1 MTETRD
7 RVSSGLAPLDAIL
20 DGGFVSKRIN
30 LIEGTPG
37 TGKTT
42 VGMQFL
48 MAGRDRA
55 ETTLYITLSETA
67 EELQAVAEA
76 HHWSLDG
83 IEIFEITPPDDGAQA
98 QTVFHS
104 SEIELGETT
113 QQIFHKIDELKPG
126 RLVIDSLSEMRLLA
140 QSPLRYRRQILA
152 LKQFLAKKRV
162 TVLLLDDMTSE
173 THDLQVHSI
182 AHGVITLEQIA
193 LEYGA
198 ERRRLRVRK
207 MRGVRFYGG
216 YHDYIIRTGGLEVFP
231 RLSAIAPE
239 VRHEKQ
245 VVRSSSEQL
254 DQMLG
259 GGLQRGT
266 STLLIGPAGSGKS
279 SIALTYLTA
288 AAKRGEFSALFA
300 FDETIESIYD
310 RSAGV
315 GLPLEPQV
323 KAQKVS
329 IEQINPADMSPG
341 EFTQRVCDMVEKRN
355 ARVVVIDSLNGLLN
369 AMPEERHLI
378 LQVHELLTF
387 LAMRGVLTILI
398 IAQHGMVGAMQN
410 PLDLSYLSDNVLLL
424 RYFEAQGK
432 LRKAISVMK
441 KRVGSHED
449 SIRELRIS
457 NEGLQVGEPLTQ
469 FQGIL
474 TGVPNYAGPQK
485 LLRSG

>member
-1 MTETRD
+1 MTQIEG
-7 RVSSGLAPLDAIL
+7 RVSSGLPALDAIL
-20 DGGFVSKRIN
+20 DGGFVRKRIN

-42 VGMQFL
+42 VGLQFL
-48 MAGRDRA
+48 MAGRRRD
-55 ETTLYITLSETA
+55 EKTLYITLSETA
-67 EELQAVAEA
+67 EELRAVAEA
-76 HHWSLDG
+76 HKWSLEG
-83 IEIFEITPPDDGAQA
+83 IEIFELAPSDETAHA

-104 SEIELGETT
+104 SEVELGETAR
-113 QQIFHKIDELKPG
+113 QIFQKIDDVKPA
-126 RLVIDSLSEMRLLA
+126 RMVVDSLSEMRLLA

-152 LKQFLAKKRV
+152 LKHFLAKKNV

-207 MRGVRFYGG
+207 MRGVRFHGG
-216 YHDYIIRTGGLEVFP
+216 YHDYIIRTGGLQVFP

-239 VRHEKQ
+239 VRQEKQ
-245 VVRSSSEQL
+245 IVRSSSPQL

-279 SIALTYLTA
+279 SIALTYLSA
-288 AAKRGEFSALFA
+288 AAARGEFSALFA

-315 GLPLEPQV
+315 GLALEPLVQ
-323 KAQKVS
+323 AEKVS
-329 IEQINPADMSPG
+329 IDQINPADMSPG
-341 EFTQRVCDMVEKRN
+341 EFTQLVCDKVEKKN
-355 ARVVVIDSLNGLLN
+355 ARVIVIDSLNGLLN
-369 AMPEERHLI
+369 SMPEERHLI
-378 LQVHELLTF
+378 LQVHELLSY
-387 LAMRGVLTILI
+387 LSLRGVLTILI
-398 IAQHGMVGAMQN
+398 IAQHGMIGAMQN

-432 LRKAISVMK
+432 LRKAVSVMK

-457 NEGLQVGEPLTQ
+457 SDGLQVGEPLTE

-474 TGVPNYAGPQK
+474 SGVPNYLGPQK
-485 LLRSG
+485 LLKAN

>member
-1 MTETRD
+1 MSQIEG
-7 RVSSGLAPLDAIL
+7 RVSSGLSALDAIL
-20 DGGFVSKRIN
+20 DGGFVRKRIN

-42 VGMQFL
+42 VGLQFL
-48 MAGRDRA
+48 MAGRRHD
-55 ETTLYITLSETA
+55 EKTLYITLSETA
-67 EELQAVAEA
+67 EELRAVAEA
-76 HHWSLDG
+76 HKWSLEG
-83 IEIFEITPPDDGAQA
+83 IEIFELAPSDETAHA

-104 SEIELGETT
+104 SEVELGETAR
-113 QQIFHKIDELKPG
+113 QIFQKIDDVKPA
-126 RLVIDSLSEMRLLA
+126 RMVLDSLSEMRLLA

-152 LKQFLAKKRV
+152 LKQFLAKKNV

-207 MRGVRFYGG
+207 MRGVRFHGG

-239 VRHEKQ
+239 VRQEKQ
-245 VVRSSSEQL
+245 IVRSSSPQL

-288 AAKRGEFSALFA
+288 AAARGEFSALFA

-315 GLPLEPQV
+315 GLALEPLV
-323 KAQKVS
+323 KAQKISVD
-329 IEQINPADMSPG
+329 QINPADMSPG
-341 EFTQRVCDMVEKRN
+341 EFTQLVCDKVEKKG
-355 ARVVVIDSLNGLLN
+355 ARVIVIDSLNGLLN
-369 AMPEERHLI
+369 SMPEERHLI
-378 LQVHELLTF
+378 LQVHELLSY
-387 LAMRGVLTILI
+387 LSVRGVLTILI

-424 RYFEAQGK
+424 RYFEAEGK

-457 NEGLQVGEPLTQ
+457 GEGLQVGEPLTQ

-474 TGVPNYAGPQK
+474 TGVPNYLGPQK
-485 LLRSG
+485 LLKAN

>member
-1 MTETRD
+1 MTQIEG
-7 RVSSGLAPLDAIL
+7 RVSSGLPALDAIL
-20 DGGFVSKRIN
+20 DGGFVRKRIN

-42 VGMQFL
+42 VGLQFL
-48 MAGRDRA
+48 MAGRRRD
-55 ETTLYITLSETA
+55 EKTLYITLSETA
-67 EELQAVAEA
+67 EELRAVAEA
-76 HHWSLDG
+76 HKWSLEG
-83 IEIFEITPPDDGAQA
+83 IEIFELAPGEEAAHA

-104 SEIELGETT
+104 SEVELGETAR
-113 QQIFHKIDELKPG
+113 QIFQKIDDVAPA
-126 RLVIDSLSEMRLLA
+126 RMVIDSLSEMRLLA

-152 LKQFLAKKRV
+152 LKHFLAKKNV

-207 MRGVRFYGG
+207 MRGVRFHGG
-216 YHDYIIRTGGLEVFP
+216 YHDYIIRTGGLQVFP

-239 VRHEKQ
+239 VRQEKQ
-245 VVRSSSEQL
+245 IVRSSSPQL

-279 SIALTYLTA
+279 SIALTYLSA
-288 AAKRGEFSALFA
+288 AAARGEFSALFA

-315 GLPLEPQV
+315 GLALEPLVQ
-323 KAQKVS
+323 AEKVS
-329 IEQINPADMSPG
+329 IDQINPADMSPG
-341 EFTQRVCDMVEKRN
+341 EFTQLVCDKVEKKN
-355 ARVVVIDSLNGLLN
+355 ARVIVIDSLNGLLN
-369 AMPEERHLI
+369 SMPEERHLI
-378 LQVHELLTF
+378 LQVHELLSY
-387 LAMRGVLTILI
+387 LSLRGVLTILI
-398 IAQHGMVGAMQN
+398 IAQHGMIGAMQN

-432 LRKAISVMK
+432 LRKAVSVMK
-441 KRVGSHED
+441 KRVGTHED

-457 NEGLQVGEPLTQ
+457 SDGLQVGEPLTE

-474 TGVPNYAGPQK
+474 TGVPNYLGPQK
-485 LLRSG
+485 LLNAN

>member
-1 MTETRD
+1 MTQIEG
-7 RVSSGLAPLDAIL
+7 RVSSGLPALDAIL
-20 DGGFVSKRIN
+20 DGGFVRKRIN

-42 VGMQFL
+42 VGLQFL
-48 MAGRDRA
+48 MAGRRRD
-55 ETTLYITLSETA
+55 EKTLYITLSETA
-67 EELQAVAEA
+67 EELRAVAEA
-76 HHWSLDG
+76 HKWSLEG
-83 IEIFEITPPDDGAQA
+83 IEIFELAPSDETAHA

-104 SEIELGETT
+104 SEVELGETAR
-113 QQIFHKIDELKPG
+113 QIFQKIDDVKPA
-126 RLVIDSLSEMRLLA
+126 RMVVDSLSEMRLLA

-152 LKQFLAKKRV
+152 LKQFLAKKNV

-207 MRGVRFYGG
+207 MRGVRFHGG
-216 YHDYIIRTGGLEVFP
+216 YHDYIIRTGGLQVFP

-239 VRHEKQ
+239 VRQEKQ
-245 VVRSSSEQL
+245 IVRSSSPQL

-279 SIALTYLTA
+279 SIALTYLSA
-288 AAKRGEFSALFA
+288 AAARGEFSALFA

-315 GLPLEPQV
+315 GLALEPLVQ
-323 KAQKVS
+323 AEKVS
-329 IEQINPADMSPG
+329 IDQINPADMSPG
-341 EFTQRVCDMVEKRN
+341 EFTQLVCDKVEKKN
-355 ARVVVIDSLNGLLN
+355 ARVIVIDSLNGLLN
-369 AMPEERHLI
+369 SMPEERHLI
-378 LQVHELLTF
+378 LQVHELLSY
-387 LAMRGVLTILI
+387 LSLRGVLTILI
-398 IAQHGMVGAMQN
+398 IAQHGMIGAMQN

-432 LRKAISVMK
+432 LRKAVSVMK

-457 NEGLQVGEPLTQ
+457 SDGLQVGEPLTE

-474 TGVPNYAGPQK
+474 TGVPTYLGPQK
-485 LLRSG
+485 LLKAN

>member
-1 MTETRD
+1 MSQIEG
-7 RVSSGLAPLDAIL
+7 RVSSGLSALDAIL
-20 DGGFVSKRIN
+20 DGGFVRKRIN

-42 VGMQFL
+42 VGLQFL
-48 MAGRDRA
+48 MAGRRHD
-55 ETTLYITLSETA
+55 EKTLYITLSETA
-67 EELQAVAEA
+67 EELRAVAEA
-76 HHWSLDG
+76 HKWSLEG
-83 IEIFEITPPDDGAQA
+83 IEIFELAPSDETAHA

-104 SEIELGETT
+104 SEVELGETAR
-113 QQIFHKIDELKPG
+113 QIFQKIDDVKPA
-126 RLVIDSLSEMRLLA
+126 RMVLDSLSEMRLLA

-152 LKQFLAKKRV
+152 LKQFLAKKNV

-207 MRGVRFYGG
+207 MRGVRFHGG

-239 VRHEKQ
+239 VRQEKQ
-245 VVRSSSEQL
+245 IVRSSSPQL

-288 AAKRGEFSALFA
+288 AAARGEFSALFA

-315 GLPLEPQV
+315 GLALEPLV
-323 KAQKVS
+323 KAQKISVG
-329 IEQINPADMSPG
+329 QINPADMSPG
-341 EFTQRVCDMVEKRN
+341 EFTQLVCDKVEKKG
-355 ARVVVIDSLNGLLN
+355 ARVIVIDSLNGLLN
-369 AMPEERHLI
+369 SMPEERHLI
-378 LQVHELLTF
+378 LQVHELLSY
-387 LAMRGVLTILI
+387 LSVRGVLTILI

-424 RYFEAQGK
+424 RYFEAEGK

-457 NEGLQVGEPLTQ
+457 GEGLQVGEPLTQ

-474 TGVPNYAGPQK
+474 TGVPNYLGPQK
-485 LLRSG
+485 LLKAN

>member
-1 MTETRD
+1 MTQIEG
-7 RVSSGLAPLDAIL
+7 RVSSGLPALDAIL
-20 DGGFVSKRIN
+20 DGGFVRKRIN

-42 VGMQFL
+42 VGLQFL
-48 MAGRDRA
+48 MAGRRRD
-55 ETTLYITLSETA
+55 EKTLYITLSETA
-67 EELQAVAEA
+67 EELRAVAEA
-76 HHWSLDG
+76 HKWSLEG
-83 IEIFEITPPDDGAQA
+83 IEIFELAPSDETAHA

-104 SEIELGETT
+104 SEVELGETAR
-113 QQIFHKIDELKPG
+113 QIFQKIDDVKPA
-126 RLVIDSLSEMRLLA
+126 RMVVDSLSEMRLLA

-152 LKQFLAKKRV
+152 LKQFLAKQNV

-207 MRGVRFYGG
+207 MRGVRFHGG
-216 YHDYIIRTGGLEVFP
+216 YHDYIIRTGGLQVFP

-239 VRHEKQ
+239 VRQEKQ
-245 VVRSSSEQL
+245 IVRSSSPQL

-279 SIALTYLTA
+279 SIALTYLSA
-288 AAKRGEFSALFA
+288 AAARGEFSALFA

-315 GLPLEPQV
+315 GLALEPLVQ
-323 KAQKVS
+323 AEKVS
-329 IEQINPADMSPG
+329 IDQINPADMSPG
-341 EFTQRVCDMVEKRN
+341 EFTQLVCDKVEKKN
-355 ARVVVIDSLNGLLN
+355 ARVIVIDSLNGLLN
-369 AMPEERHLI
+369 SMPEERHLI
-378 LQVHELLTF
+378 LQVHELLSY
-387 LAMRGVLTILI
+387 LSLRGVLTILI
-398 IAQHGMVGAMQN
+398 IAQHGMIGAMQN

-432 LRKAISVMK
+432 LRKAVSVMK

-457 NEGLQVGEPLTQ
+457 SDGLQVGEPLTE

-474 TGVPNYAGPQK
+474 TGVPTYLGPQK
-485 LLRSG
+485 LLKAN

>member
-1 MTETRD
+1 MTQIGD

-20 DGGFVSKRIN
+20 DGGFVRKRIN

-37 TGKTT
+37 SGKTT
-42 VGMQFL
+42 LGLQFL
-48 MAGRDRA
+48 MAGQRQG
-55 ETTLYITLSETA
+55 EKTLYITLSETA
-67 EELQAVAEA
+67 EELRAVAET

-83 IEIFEITPPDDGAQA
+83 IEVFELTPTEDAALTQS
-98 QTVFHS
+98 VFHS

-113 QQIFHKIDELKPG
+113 RQVFEKVDAIKPV
-126 RLVIDSLSEMRLLA
+126 RMVLDSLSEMRLLA

-152 LKQFLAKKRV
+152 LKQFLAKKDV

-182 AHGVITLEQIA
+182 AHGVITLEQVA

-231 RLSAIAPE
+231 RLSAMAPN
-239 VRHEKQ
+239 VRHEKKIM
-245 VVRSSSEQL
+245 RSSSTQL
-254 DQMLG
+254 DQLLG

-279 SIALTYLTA
+279 SIALTYLIA
-288 AAKRGEFSALFA
+288 SAERGEFSALFA
-300 FDETIESIYD
+300 FDETVESIYD
-310 RSAGV
+310 RSAGL
-315 GLPLEPQV
+315 GLALEPLV

-329 IEQINPADMSPG
+329 VEQINPADMSPG
-341 EFTQRVCDMVEKRN
+341 EFTQRVCDTVEKKN
-355 ARVVVIDSLNGLLN
+355 ARVIVIDSLNGLLN

-378 LQVHELLTF
+378 LQVHELLTY
-387 LAMRGVLTILI
+387 LSQRGVLTILT
-398 IAQHGMVGAMQN
+398 IAQHGMIGATQN
-410 PLDLSYLSDNVLLL
+410 PIDLSYLSDNVVML

-449 SIRELRIS
+449 SIRELRIGS
-457 NEGLQVGEPLTQ
+457 EGLQVGEPLTE

-485 LLRSG
+485 LLRSQ